1 MLSRLEKYKAELER
15 ARTKRAEWDGKV
27 KDLERK
33 CKEEENTTIH
43 DMVHAANMTPEQL
56 ARLLKM
62 ATMEKVQGM
71 GEPFSDN
78 DDNSNLEDTENEEDE
93 MDE

>member
-1 MLSRLEKYKAELER
+1 MLSRLEKYRNDLET
-15 ARTKRAEWDGKV
+15 ARIKRNEWDGKV
-27 KDLERK
+27 KELERK

-62 ATMEKVQGM
+62 ATMQQVQGM
-71 GEPFSDN
+71 GEPSPEK
-78 DDNSNLEDTENEEDE
+78 DDADMEETENE
-93 MDE
+93 

>member
-1 MLSRLEKYKAELER
+1 MLSRLEKYRNELEK
-15 ARTKRAEWDGKV
+15 ARVKRNEWDGKV

-56 ARLLKM
+56 SRLLKM
-62 ATMEKVQGM
+62 ATMQQVQGM
-71 GEPFSDN
+71 GESSHTTETDKIM
-78 DDNSNLEDTENEEDE
+78 EETENE
-93 MDE
+93 

>member
-1 MLSRLEKYKAELER
+1 MLSRLEKYRNELEK
-15 ARTKRAEWDGKV
+15 ARVKRNEWDGKV

-56 ARLLKM
+56 SRLLKM
-62 ATMEKVQGM
+62 ATMQQVQGM
-71 GEPFSDN
+71 GESSHATETD
-78 DDNSNLEDTENEEDE
+78 EIMEETENE
-93 MDE
+93 

>member
-1 MLSRLEKYKAELER
+1 MLSRLEKYRNDLEKAR
-15 ARTKRAEWDGKV
+15 IKRNEWDGKV
-27 KDLERK
+27 KELERK

-62 ATMEKVQGM
+62 ATMQQVQGM
-71 GEPFSDN
+71 GEPSPEK
-78 DDNSNLEDTENEEDE
+78 DDADMEETENE
-93 MDE
+93 

>member
-1 MLSRLEKYKAELER
+1 MLSRLEKYRNELEK
-15 ARTKRAEWDGKV
+15 ARIKRNEWDGKV
-27 KDLERK
+27 KELERK

-62 ATMEKVQGM
+62 ATMQQVQGM
-71 GEPFSDN
+71 GEPSPEK
-78 DDNSNLEDTENEEDE
+78 DDADMEETENE
-93 MDE
+93 

>member
-1 MLSRLEKYKAELER
+1 MLSRLEKYRNDLEKAR
-15 ARTKRAEWDGKV
+15 IKRNEWDGKV

-56 ARLLKM
+56 SRLLKM
-62 ATMEKVQGM
+62 ATMQQVQGM
-71 GEPFSDN
+71 GESSLATETD
-78 DDNSNLEDTENEEDE
+78 EIMEETENE
-93 MDE
+93 

>member
-1 MLSRLEKYKAELER
+1 MLSRLEIYRNDLEKAR
-15 ARTKRAEWDGKV
+15 IKRNEWYGKV
-27 KDLERK
+27 KELERK

-62 ATMEKVQGM
+62 ATMQQVQGM
-71 GEPFSDN
+71 GEPSPEK
-78 DDNSNLEDTENEEDE
+78 DDADMEETENE
-93 MDE
+93 

>member
-1 MLSRLEKYKAELER
+1 MLSRLEKYRNELEK
-15 ARTKRAEWDGKV
+15 ARVKRNEWDGKV

-56 ARLLKM
+56 SRLLKM
-62 ATMEKVQGM
+62 AAIQQVQGM
-71 GEPFSDN
+71 GESSHTTEKD
-78 DDNSNLEDTENEEDE
+78 EIMEETENE
-93 MDE
+93 

>member
-1 MLSRLEKYKAELER
+1 MLSRLEKYRNELEK
-15 ARTKRAEWDGKV
+15 ARVKRNEWDGKV

-56 ARLLKM
+56 SRLLKM
-62 ATMEKVQGM
+62 ATMQQVQGM
-71 GEPFSDN
+71 GESSHTTETD
-78 DDNSNLEDTENEEDE
+78 EIMEETENE
-93 MDE
+93 